1 MYSVKAEDNT
11 LEEEQLEKFGE
22 EEDEEEEPAI
32 ERRREYIGLGLDMGE
47 REKKDTCHAS
57 ASALAMTNKAR
68 Q

>member
-11 LEEEQLEKFGE
+11 LEEEQLEKLE

-57 ASALAMTNKAR
+57 ASALAMTDKAR
-68 Q
+68 R